1 MANVK
6 IETIAIK
13 LIIKKAIALG
23 FAWVLFV
30 DMNSINL
37 KSVFEDL
44 HEKIKNKKSG
54 ILIARIT
61 MGKLWME

>member
-23 FAWVLFV
+23 FASALFV
-30 DMNSINL
+30 DMSSINL

-54 ILIARIT
+54 MLIARIT
-61 MGKLWME
+61 MGKLWVE